1 MGVQL
6 TAVLKL
12 VEASTRFMMRW
23 MSAFETCTVY
33 VYASHWY
40 VCVPLVIGTCICVPL
55 VHVCVSHW
63 SLVHVC
69 ASHWYVCPIGT
80 CRCVPLAC
88 AENIHC
94 TYEVEVVFLGSHV
107 CYHLVLGNQNDK

>member
-40 VCVPLVIGTCICVPL
+40 VCVPLVIGTCRCVPL
-55 VHVCVSHW
+55 V
-63 SLVHVC
+63 
-69 ASHWYVCPIGT
+69 IGT